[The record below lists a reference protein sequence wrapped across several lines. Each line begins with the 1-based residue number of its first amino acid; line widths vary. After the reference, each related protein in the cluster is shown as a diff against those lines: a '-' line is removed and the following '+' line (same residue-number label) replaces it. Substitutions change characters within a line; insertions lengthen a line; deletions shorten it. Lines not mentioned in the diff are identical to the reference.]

1 MSADSTSRNP
11 GIVATLSILGI
22 TAIALS
28 VGLLVMQQQEGAPKS
43 SLVESTT
50 QADRLETTEDPPYM
64 DPVSWAQSGAE
75 YPPLQAEDEGEESFN
90 VDYSGTLP
98 AETENT
104 EALMVTPEP
113 EVVPTLTVQS
123 PQPPQKPSPPPAPK
137 PTYREVKENAYW
149 VQVISLQNLARAED
163 IRDELAAK
171 GFAVSV
177 QSKAV
182 NGETWYRVR
191 IGAFDGEAEAEGFA
205 QQVRSIKGYEASYVV
220 LAPVTR
226 RIALNP

>member
-1 MSADSTSRNP
+1 MSAENTSRNP

-28 VGLLVMQQQEGAPKS
+28 VGLLVMQQQDGVPKN

-50 QADRLETTEDPPYM
+50 QDDCLESTEDPPYM

-75 YPPLQAEDEGEESFN
+75 YPPLQAEEEQDESFN
-90 VDYSGTLP
+90 VDYSETLP
-98 AETENT
+98 GETENP
-104 EALMVTPEP
+104 EAPMVTPEP
-113 EVVPTLTVQS
+113 EPAPILTVQA
-123 PQPPQKPSPPPAPK
+123 PKEPSPPPAPK
-137 PTYREVKENAYW
+137 PTYKEVKENAYW

-182 NGETWYRVR
+182 NGDTWYRVR

-205 QQVRSIKGYEASYVV
+205 QQVRGIKGYEASYVV
-220 LAPVTR
+220 LSPVTR